1 LGDRKGR
8 TLPALPALTPQFFK
22 LFKLPLMH
30 RTLIASDTLSA
41 HLSDPDWVIVDCRSS
56 LADLDYGRRVYA
68 ESHLP
73 GAVYANLEE
82 DLSSPVIPG
91 QTGRHPLPDIAVL
104 AAKFAAWGIGEG
116 VQVVVYDD
124 RSGGIAARLW
134 WLLRWL
140 GHEAVAVLDGGWQGW
155 IGQGLPVSAA
165 IPVPTPC
172 NFQPKPHPEML
183 ADVEQVEAIRGDD
196 HYKLVDSRE
205 QIRYEGKH
213 EPIDPVAGHIPGAVN
228 LPFANHVG
236 SDGRLASPE
245 SIRNQWLSVLGKTP
259 PEQTVVYCGSGVTAC
274 FNLLTMEH
282 AGLEGARLYPGS
294 WSEWIADPARPVG
307 KAG

>member
-1 LGDRKGR
+1 
-8 TLPALPALTPQFFK
+8 
-22 LFKLPLMH
+22 MH
-30 RTLIASDTLSA
+30 RTLITSATLSA

-56 LADLDYGRRVYA
+56 LADLEYGRRVYT

-73 GAVYANLEE
+73 GAVYANLEK

-91 QTGRHPLPDIAVL
+91 QTGRHPLPDIATL

-155 IGQGLPVSAA
+155 IGQELPTTVA
-165 IPVPTPC
+165 IPVPTPR
-172 NFQPKPHPEML
+172 NFHPNPHPEML
-183 ADVEQVEAIRGDD
+183 VDAEQVEVIRKDA

-236 SDGRLASPE
+236 SDGRLTSPE
-245 SIRNQWLSVLGKTP
+245 SIRDQWLNVLGETP
-259 PEQTVVYCGSGVTAC
+259 PEQAVVYCGSGVTAC

-282 AGLEGARLYPGS
+282 AGLEGAKLYPGS

-307 KAG
+307 KVG